1 MTEPAGGAGG
11 AERMADDGDT
21 RDIRDPLVG
30 LAERL
35 QGLCLGGSLTVA
47 TAESCTGG
55 LVANLIT
62 EVDGS
67 SGYFLGGV
75 VSYSDDAKRSLLDVH
90 GELIEAHGAV
100 SAQVAR
106 AMAEGARRRFGAGL
120 AVAVTGIAGPGGGT
134 PEKPVGLTYVATADE
149 GGAEVRRFN
158 WSGDRTSNK
167 RESARAALELLIE
180 RASQGE
186 G

>member
-1 MTEPAGGAGG
+1 M
-11 AERMADDGDT
+11 RSDV
-21 RDIRDPLVG
+21 DPLVA

-35 QGLCLGGSLTVA
+35 QALCLGRSLTVA

-75 VSYSDDAKRSLLDVH
+75 VSYSDEAKRGLLDVPS
-90 GELIEAHGAV
+90 EAIDAHGAV

-106 AMAEGARRRFGAGL
+106 SMAEGGRARFGA
-120 AVAVTGIAGPGGGT
+120 
-134 PEKPVGLTYVATADE
+134 
-149 GGAEVRRFN
+149 RCR
-158 WSGDRTSNK
+158 SR
-167 RESARAALELLIE
+167 
-180 RASQGE
+180 
-186 G
+186 